1 MHGNKNKQPNP
12 RVQLLL
18 GYFVG
23 MMRFLIR
30 SLLRNTTSCVT
41 RLTCFGQ
48 EKSAFHFSLET
59 ARLSGERDV
68 TCLDNKV
75 ARCNSLFF
83 CAKLVFFA
91 DLVGCLGVGFFIWMI
106 RVQSVILLFNGVHC
120 RF

>member
-1 MHGNKNKQPNP
+1 MHGNKDNKQPNP
-12 RVQLLL
+12 RVKLLL

-30 SLLRNTTSCVT
+30 SLLCNITSCVT

-48 EKSAFHFSLET
+48 EKISISFFLQEHV
-59 ARLSGERDV
+59 ARFSGERDV

-75 ARCNSLFF
+75 ARCNLLFF

-91 DLVGCLGVGFFIWMI
+91 
-106 RVQSVILLFNGVHC
+106 SVAG
-120 RF
+120 